1 MESDP
6 INPGYYKPGG
16 VEAIEVIEAFFM
28 DAPHLANAF
37 KYLARLGKKPG
48 NDYRQEAEKAKWYID
63 RFVDYL
69 DKHAPKIIDNDTR
82 PREAVTNFRN
92 YAALENTDWG

>member
-6 INPGYYKPGG
+6 INPGYYKSGG
-16 VEAIEVIEAFFM
+16 IEAIEVIEAFFM
-28 DAPHLANAF
+28 DTPHLANAF

-69 DKHAPKIIDNDTR
+69 DKHAPKTLTVNTCS
-82 PREAVTNFRN
+82 REAVTNYRH
-92 YAALENTDWG
+92 YAQLEDTDWG